1 MGASSNSEKQIR
13 NLLIRTNLALYQ
25 REVRTRT
32 NWYNTPKV
40 VVRTRR
46 GKIAITRLG
55 SPNSYAGDSGFE
67 IIDY

>member
-1 MGASSNSEKQIR
+1 MHR
-13 NLLIRTNLALYQ
+13 
-25 REVRTRT
+25 VRTRT

-46 GKIAITRLG
+46 GKVAITRLG